1 MSLFL
6 VGGGYDDSLVEVYDE
21 FVSRPA
27 ITMLMLRLR
36 WSWPVRPPSP
46 PTTPPN

>member
-1 MSLFL
+1 ACSWSAEDTTTHWWRSMTS
-6 VGGGYDDSLVEVYDE
+6 S
-21 FVSRPA
+21 SPRPA